1 MTALM
6 LSVFSASAALGL
18 AWQTAHSRCRGRTTA
33 FALGIMLVFVV
44 VSSLPRDMRFEFD
57 IEKFLPESG
66 NVGEYYYV
74 TRDAVEGAISHAVA
88 DEFGLSDGNISVGLI
103 NFDFENMHSD
113 TVVVTLSGKAV
124 TADYKEIEKFV
135 NGLGIGR
142 CRVDVEIG

>member
-1 MTALM
+1 
-6 LSVFSASAALGL
+6 
-18 AWQTAHSRCRGRTTA
+18 
-33 FALGIMLVFVV
+33 
-44 VSSLPRDMRFEFD
+44 
-57 IEKFLPESG
+57 LPESG

-103 NFDFENMHSD
+103 NFDFENMRSD

-124 TADYKEIEKFV
+124 TADYKEIENFV